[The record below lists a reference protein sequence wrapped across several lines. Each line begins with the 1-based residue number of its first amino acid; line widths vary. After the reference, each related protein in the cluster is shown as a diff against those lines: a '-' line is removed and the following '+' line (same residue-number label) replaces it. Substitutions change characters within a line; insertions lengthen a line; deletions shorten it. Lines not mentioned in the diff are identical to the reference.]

1 MATRGDRRRGAA
13 PRTSE
18 AASDAPKAIVDHV
31 LGDPLPDHVLTTL
44 RSSVGARPERS
55 LLSLSPRP
63 DERIVRRLGEAKVR
77 PRDLRF
83 ADAHDDPRV
92 ERHTERLIDAFARHC
107 QFDLR
112 IPAGRCEAMAQAL
125 GYLFWF
131 QRRFAQTG
139 PLTLAPAVVRSCFGH
154 DYIKRGA
161 GDRPV
166 LTWIHYGL
174 RGAASFGAFAVRAG
188 WWTPAAAAG
197 LLAMPDEAEWF
208 RQRLHAYWIAEGEDW
223 HAWLEEAD
231 PCAL

>member
-1 MATRGDRRRGAA
+1 MATRGDQRRGAGPRPAGADPGA
-13 PRTSE
+13 PN
-18 AASDAPKAIVDHV
+18 AIVVDV
-31 LGDPLPDHVLTTL
+31 LDDALPDHVLRTL

-55 LLSLSPRP
+55 ALSLTPRP
-63 DERIVRRLGEAKVR
+63 DERILRRLAEAKVR

-92 ERHTERLIDAFARHC
+92 ERHTERLIDAFTRHC

-112 IPAGRCEAMAQAL
+112 IPSGRCEAMAQAL

-139 PLTLAPAVVRSCFGH
+139 PLALAPDVVRSCFGH

-174 RGAASFGAFAVRAG
+174 RGAATFGAFTVRAG
-188 WWTPAAAAG
+188 WCAPKAAEG
-197 LLAMPDEAEWF
+197 LMALPDEAEWF
-208 RQRLHAYWIAEGEDW
+208 RSRLHTYWVAEGDDW
-223 HAWLEEAD
+223 RAWLKEAD